1 MASLM
6 QVLMAPL
13 ASWNDFWAAYGV
25 SQQAFCGILMWEA
38 SHILTDST
46 PFQAGTVI
54 MTLQQW
60 GLSSSNINRS
70 VLLRA
75 PQVLLLELQQLHA
88 IHSFLQ
94 DKCGLPT
101 SRIRDVV
108 VSMPQL
114 LLQDVQ
120 HLLQPCVDLLQQVR
134 LYFEQWQAAR
144 LMAGLLCWWFL

>member
-1 MASLM
+1 MKSSM
-6 QVLMAPL
+6 QVLMGPL
-13 ASWNDFWAAYGV
+13 ASWNEFLAAYGV

-38 SHILTDST
+38 AHILTDST

-54 MTLQQW
+54 LTLQQW

-88 IHSFLQ
+88 IHTFLQ
-94 DKCGLPT
+94 ERCGLPS

-108 VSMPQL
+108 VAMPQL

-120 HLLQPCVDLLQQVR
+120 HQLQRRVDLLQQVR
-134 LYFEQWQAAR
+134 LYLR
-144 LMAGLLCWWFL
+144 NSLLCWWFL